1 MMYAEP
7 VVIPP
12 MYAIVLVTTIFAI
25 LFGVIFKDMLEYQLG
40 QWQLDPDP
48 QSKINYRTSNILA
61 AYSFTTFFVFL
72 SVASS
77 LSVFIPIY
85 WLAFSVGAVV
95 VLPTALL
102 LWVQLGSMLDLFAEQ
117 GLEAVDLDLLAEK
130 SPKSTEAKSTIS
142 EA

>member
-12 MYAIVLVTTIFAI
+12 MYAIVLVTTIIAI
-25 LFGVIFKDMLEYQLG
+25 LFGIIFKDMLEYQLG

-48 QSKINYRTSNILA
+48 QSKINYKTSNILT
-61 AYSFTTFFVFL
+61 AYSLTTFFVFL
-72 SVASS
+72 SVSSS
-77 LSVFIPIY
+77 LAVFIPID
-85 WLAFSVGAVV
+85 WFALSVGAVV

-102 LWVQLGSMLDLFAEQ
+102 LWIQLGSMLDLFAEQ

-130 SPKSTEAKSTIS
+130 STQPTEVKSTTS